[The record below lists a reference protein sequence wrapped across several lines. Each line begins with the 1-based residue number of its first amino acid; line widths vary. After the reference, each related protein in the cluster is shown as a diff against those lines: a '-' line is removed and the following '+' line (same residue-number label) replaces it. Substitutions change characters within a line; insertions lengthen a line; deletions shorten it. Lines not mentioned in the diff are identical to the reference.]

1 MSRATALFRLQGIDS
16 ELDACRARLKAVDEL
31 LSDSP
36 AVREAH
42 QRVVEAQTQLHT
54 ARVALQSLELDS
66 QAFSEKIAE
75 VEERLY
81 SGRVANPKELRDLE
95 QDIASLK
102 RQRAAVEERQL
113 EALIRAEAA
122 EAELGSA
129 QARQQQVDQETA
141 ETHGSLLEERNGLNA
156 RLERL
161 EIEREAVTAP
171 IPPDDR
177 EAYERLRRIKN
188 GRAVV
193 QLEEGVCTACG
204 VAPSSSRIQSVRQ
217 GNELVRCGNC
227 DRILYSSDFATKFA
241 D

>member
-1 MSRATALFRLQGIDS
+1 MSRATALFRLQGVDS
-16 ELDACRARLKAVDEL
+16 ELDACRARLKDIDQV

-36 AVREAH
+36 EVREVH
-42 QRVVEAQTQLHT
+42 QRLIEAQAQLHT
-54 ARVALQSLELDS
+54 ARVALQSLELDN

-75 VEERLY
+75 ADERLY
-81 SGRVANPKELRDLE
+81 SGRVTNPKELRDLE

-113 EALIRAEAA
+113 EALIRAETA
-122 EAELGSA
+122 EADVGA
-129 QARQQQVDQETA
+129 VQARQQQVEQETA
-141 ETHGSLLEERNGLNA
+141 RLHSSLLEERNTLTA

-161 EIEREAVTAP
+161 EIEREAILAP
-171 IPPDDR
+171 LPADDR
-177 EAYERLRRIKN
+177 EMYERLRRTKN

-227 DRILYSSDFATKFA
+227 DRILYSE
-241 D
+241 